1 MRLLLDQ
8 TLVPFTRFVGGQRFP
23 RCDSTRHSALSF
35 RGTAPA
41 RKLVVP
47 QASRDSDS
55 AVREKPS
62 RGAGLGDLL
71 GPIGLS
77 LGKSKDT
84 EVRTSS

>member
-8 TLVPFTRFVGGQRFP
+8 TLVAFTRAVDGQRFP
-23 RCDSTRHSALSF
+23 GCDGTRHSALSF
-35 RGTAPA
+35 RGTAPG

-84 EVRTSS
+84 EVLTSS

>member
-1 MRLLLDQ
+1 M
-8 TLVPFTRFVGGQRFP
+8 
-23 RCDSTRHSALSF
+23 
-35 RGTAPA
+35 
-41 RKLVVP
+41 P

-71 GPIGLS
+71 GPIASS

-84 EVRTSS
+84 EVRTSFKKL